1 VNETRRSS
9 VEILTRTGGV
19 FWGIVLMVVGLVSLL
34 AALGYIVVDFPVV
47 VSLLVILA
55 GVWLIIYKLM
65 PEKFP

>member
-1 VNETRRSS
+1 
-9 VEILTRTGGV
+9 
-19 FWGIVLMVVGLVSLL
+19 MVVGLVSLL